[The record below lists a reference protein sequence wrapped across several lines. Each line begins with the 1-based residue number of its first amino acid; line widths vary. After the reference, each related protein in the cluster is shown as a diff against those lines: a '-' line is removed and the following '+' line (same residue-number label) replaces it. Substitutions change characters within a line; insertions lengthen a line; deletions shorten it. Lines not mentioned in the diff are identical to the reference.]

1 MMVLPL
7 RVAADQLQTPVSVFD
22 FLFTAYR
29 KCGIGHKRHL
39 SVFGGHIGEQRIH
52 ILGGVR
58 VHIFAESGL
67 PYASCCFLFK
77 QVLVIVFSYHGLLCF
92 FIERM
97 LSVLL
102 L

>member
-1 MMVLPL
+1 MSLIFYLQPTENVVLAIRAL
-7 RVAADQLQTPVSVFD
+7 
-22 FLFTAYR
+22 
-29 KCGIGHKRHL
+29 HL